1 MGRLATGIA
10 LGIGLTLIAAAAVW
24 LGVAY
29 GGLYDV
35 AASRAHR
42 DPVRW
47 TLDTTMHRSVTR
59 QARVTRLPDSL
70 PPERLAEGARLY
82 AETCAQCHGAPGQ
95 EPAPWSRGMRPEPP
109 HLAKAAAEWTATEIR
124 WIVGNG
130 IRMTGMP
137 AFGASHDAAALDAV
151 AGFVSRLPGLS
162 AADYAEITGVT
173 AEAGPGPAA
182 PGD

>member
-10 LGIGLTLIAAAAVW
+10 LGIGLTLLLAVAVW

-35 AASRAHR
+35 AASRAHG

-47 TLDTTMHRSVTR
+47 TLDTTMHRSVAR
-59 QARVTRLPDSL
+59 QAGATRLPGSL

-95 EPAPWSRGMRPEPP
+95 EPARWSRGMRPEPP
-109 HLAKAAAEWTATEIR
+109 HLVRAATEWTAAEIR

-137 AFGASHDAAALDAV
+137 AFGDSHESAALDAV
-151 AGFVSRLPGLS
+151 AGFVTRLPGLS
-162 AADYAEITGVT
+162 AADYAAITG
-173 AEAGPGPAA
+173 ASSGDGPGPAA